1 MNSNSTPTPGASAGM
16 PVTESAP
23 FVLTAVHG
31 AIFRI
36 ELNRGD
42 ARNPL
47 GADMVKALSL
57 ALDHAERS
65 DAVRVILFTASGKA
79 FSAGGDLGN
88 IADRLAVKPGADG
101 QDPIA
106 AGNRRYG
113 DFLTRLVRTPKITVA
128 CVHGAAMGGGAGL
141 ACAVDIAIGSPAA
154 HFGFPEAGIG
164 LVPGQIL
171 PFVSARLGAQAARR
185 LMLTGE
191 RIDGVEAH
199 RIGLLDYLAES
210 DEALPARTRDV
221 LQLLV
226 ATAPAA
232 SAATKRMTAQVRTL
246 DAQPPEALMC
256 YLDAASLTFAQQMRS
271 EAVEGVTAARE
282 RRRARWN
289 TGAELPLLATH

>member
-1 MNSNSTPTPGASAGM
+1 MRT
-16 PVTESAP
+16 V
-23 FVLTAVHG
+23 VRG

-36 ELNRGD
+36 ELNRPD

-47 GADMVKALSL
+47 GADMVKALSQ
-57 ALDHAERS
+57 ALDQAEQMDS
-65 DAVRVILFTASGKA
+65 VRVILFTAAGKA

-88 IADRLAVKPGADG
+88 ISDRLAVKPGADG

-106 AGNRRYG
+106 VGNRRYG
-113 DFLTRLVRTPKITVA
+113 EFLARLTRSPKVTVA

-154 HFGFPEAGIG
+154 RFGFPEVGIG

-171 PFVSARLGAQAARR
+171 PFVSARLGAQVARR

-191 RIDGVEAH
+191 RIDATEAH

-210 DEALPARTRDV
+210 EETLPMRARDI
-221 LQLLV
+221 LELV
-226 ATAPAA
+226 IATAPAA
-232 SAATKRMTAQVRTL
+232 SAATKRLLTQVRTL
-246 DAQPPEALMC
+246 AAQPPEALTP
-256 YLDAASLTFAQQMRS
+256 YLDAASVTFAQQMRS

-282 RRRARWN
+282 RRPARWN
-289 TGAELPLLATH
+289 VGADVPPLAAS